1 MNKLT
6 VIEQNGARVLTTQQL
21 AEAYGTDEKRISEN
35 FNRNKDR
42 YTVGKHYIMLQ
53 GEQLKEFKLTNPQI
67 AEQSKRAAVLY
78 LWTEK
83 GAWLHAKS
91 LNTDEAWEAYETLVD
106 DYYRIQEKEKV
117 MSPLQ
122 MVNVLSTEMLQ
133 HENRLDAL
141 ESTVNERMTVDYSQ
155 QLALE
160 NAKRARVIYLWE
172 NGVVNKD
179 VHDSIKKVYAA
190 IGRDIKNSFAV
201 NSYRNIRQKDFDE
214 AIAYIK
220 SWRPKLI

>member
-1 MNKLT
+1 MNELT
-6 VIEQNGARVLTTQQL
+6 VIEQNGARVLTTTQL
-21 AEAYGTDEKRISEN
+21 SEAYGADKQQISKN
-35 FNRNKDR
+35 FTRNMDR
-42 YTVGKHYIMLQ
+42 YREGKHYFL
-53 GEQLKEFKLTNPQI
+53 LTGD
-67 AEQSKRAAVLY
+67 SKREFLNRVQIDDGSKNASVLY

-155 QLALE
+155 QLSLE

-214 AIAYIK
+214 AISYIK
-220 SWRPKLI
+220 SWRPKLV